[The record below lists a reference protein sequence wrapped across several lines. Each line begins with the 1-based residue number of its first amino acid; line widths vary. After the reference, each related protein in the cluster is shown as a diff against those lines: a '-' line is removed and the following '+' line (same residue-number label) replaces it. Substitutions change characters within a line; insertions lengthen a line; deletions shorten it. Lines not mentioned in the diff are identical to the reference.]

1 MLRLAVTLEPLGI
14 PVEPRGTRTSTLDTI
29 GTVST
34 LAQSTSFPS
43 GTGKTP
49 ALSVLVHGVDNP
61 IDAWVIAN
69 LEMGRINQNNFIV
82 FHGGVLV
89 HPVGVEDTQVSKFTS
104 HLLFGDGLKIALEFN
119 LFNTLVLG
127 LTKDHTTVVGTLAST
142 TTDTTSNNDISLL
155 GLVAK
160 TMGLVSTGGAVD
172 AGDFRTL
179 TVLPGAD
186 AKEETEGVTLLV
198 TP

>member
-1 MLRLAVTLEPLGI
+1 
-14 PVEPRGTRTSTLDTI
+14 
-29 GTVST
+29 
-34 LAQSTSFPS
+34 
-43 GTGKTP
+43 
-49 ALSVLVHGVDNP
+49 VLVHWVDNP

-69 LEMGRINQNNFIV
+69 LEMGRINQNNFIIL
-82 FHGGVLV
+82 HSSVLV
-89 HPVGVEDTQVSKFTS
+89 NPVGIEDTQVAKFTS

-142 TTDTTSNNDISLL
+142 TTDSTSNNDISLL

-160 TMGLVSTGGAVD
+160 TMGLVGTCGTID
-172 AGDFRTL
+172 AGNFGAL
-179 TVLPGAD
+179 TVFPGAD
-186 AKEETEGVTLLV
+186 AKKETEGVTLLV